1 MNLLKKIISGLLV
14 LILITTYTYNN
25 VLAIKGVYDN
35 PLYYKTVN
43 KWVVSE
49 IKNMQNEASDDI
61 AKNSVCIKNISLPGD
76 DKRTA
81 NVYLMGVIINANDAA
96 SCSVLDT
103 WLTIAN
109 ELKDRVVEFH
119 KKEKI
124 ITKQNMQEFLNAFTP
139 FVTNNFSKNSV
150 ARKIISNSV
159 NIPFEKIDE
168 LASSFL
174 TIKEL
179 SLFYDGV
186 TLLGVCVSIGG
197 LVALVASS
205 VIVATEAITT
215 TAAAAIA
222 AETVATVSAA
232 TTATTTAAATTATT
246 TVATVAAPVV
256 IGVSA
261 VVGLTS
267 YFYSTVK
274 YKDILLNEQYANVVR
289 ILNSLLEIFTLKYGD
304 GLLKNNCIVIATD
317 NGPSAWNPFTRRR
330 ENQGCFVG
338 TYKLNGIDAKTG
350 EELIEIR
357 KKTEPHF
364 SIVTLCGHYS
374 SKILEV
380 LGRLVK
386 SMADAKD
393 AKDAKN

>member
-1 MNLLKKIISGLLV
+1 MNLLKKIVSGLLV

-35 PLYYKTVN
+35 PLHYKTVN
-43 KWVVSE
+43 KCVVSE

-81 NVYLMGVIINANDAA
+81 NVYLMGMVINVNDAA

-109 ELKDRVVEFH
+109 ELKDRVVKFH

-124 ITKQNMQEFLNAFTP
+124 ITKQNLQELLKIATP
-139 FVTNNFSKNSV
+139 IVTNNLSENSA
-150 ARKIISNSV
+150 AREIISNSV

-179 SLFYDGV
+179 SLFYDCV
-186 TLLGVCVSIGG
+186 TLVSVCVSIGG
-197 LVALVASS
+197 LVALVVPS

-215 TAAAAIA
+215 TTAAAAA
-222 AETVATVSAA
+222 
-232 TTATTTAAATTATT
+232 T

-274 YKDILLNEQYANVVR
+274 YKDILLNKQYGNVVR

-364 SIVTLCGHYS
+364 SIVTLREHYS
-374 SKILEV
+374 NKILEV
-380 LGRLVK
+380 LEGHFK
-386 SMADAKD
+386 SMV
-393 AKDAKN
+393 DAKN

>member
-1 MNLLKKIISGLLV
+1 MNLLKKIVSGLLV

-35 PLYYKTVN
+35 PLHYKTVN
-43 KWVVSE
+43 KCVVSE

-81 NVYLMGVIINANDAA
+81 NVYLMGMVINVNDAA

-109 ELKDRVVEFH
+109 ELKDRVVKFH

-124 ITKQNMQEFLNAFTP
+124 ITKQNLQELLKIATP
-139 FVTNNFSKNSV
+139 IVTNNLSENSA
-150 ARKIISNSV
+150 AREIISNSV

-179 SLFYDGV
+179 SLFYDCV
-186 TLLGVCVSIGG
+186 TLVSVCVSIGG
-197 LVALVASS
+197 LVALVVPS
-205 VIVATEAITT
+205 VIVATEAITTT

-232 TTATTTAAATTATT
+232 TTATTTTAAAAT

-274 YKDILLNEQYANVVR
+274 YKDILLNKQYGNVVR

-364 SIVTLCGHYS
+364 SIVTLREHYS
-374 SKILEV
+374 NKILEV
-380 LGRLVK
+380 LEGHFK
-386 SMADAKD
+386 SMV
-393 AKDAKN
+393 DAKN

>member
-49 IKNMQNEASDDI
+49 IKNMQNEASNDI

-81 NVYLMGVIINANDAA
+81 NVYLMGVIINVNDAA

-124 ITKQNMQEFLNAFTP
+124 ITKQNMQELLNAFTL

-150 ARKIISNSV
+150 AREIISNSV

-232 TTATTTAAATTATT
+232 TTAT

-393 AKDAKN
+393 AKN

>member
-1 MNLLKKIISGLLV
+1 MI
-14 LILITTYTYNN
+14 
-25 VLAIKGVYDN
+25 
-35 PLYYKTVN
+35 
-43 KWVVSE
+43 
-49 IKNMQNEASDDI
+49 I

-81 NVYLMGVIINANDAA
+81 NVYLMGVIINVNDAA

-109 ELKDRVVEFH
+109 ELKDRVVKFH

-124 ITKQNMQEFLNAFTP
+124 ITKQNLQELLNILTP
-139 FVTNNFSKNSV
+139 LVTNNLSKNSV
-150 ARKIISNSV
+150 AREIISNYV

-179 SLFYDGV
+179 SLFYDCV

-215 TAAAAIA
+215 TA
-222 AETVATVSAA
+222 
-232 TTATTTAAATTATT
+232 T

-256 IGVSA
+256 IGVCA

-267 YFYSTVK
+267 SFYSTVK

-317 NGPSAWNPFTRRR
+317 NGPSAWNPFTRRK

-364 SIVTLCGHYS
+364 SIVTLCGYYS

-380 LGRLVK
+380 LERLVK
-386 SMADAKD
+386 SMADAKNV
-393 AKDAKN
+393 KN